1 HPAVLT
7 DRGLDAALESLASR
21 APLPVELDAALEERL
36 PGAVEAA
43 AFYVVSEALTNVA
56 KYAEASLAR
65 VRVMR
70 DNGLAIVE
78 VVDDA
83 VVVREHEVAGADLD
97 AAAADRHAHG
107 VHVDPAQGVGA
118 VDPRGERREAHLDQ
132 REGVARVGVGDETAG
147 AAVARGGREQLAP
160 VRA

>member
-1 HPAVLT
+1 M
-7 DRGLDAALESLASR
+7 
-21 APLPVELDAALEERL
+21 PVELDAELEERL

-78 VVDDA
+78 VVDDG
-83 VVVREHEVAGADLD
+83 VGGADARHGSGLRGLGDRLAALD
-97 AAAADRHAHG
+97 GWLEIDS
-107 VHVDPAQGVGA
+107 PA
-118 VDPRGERREAHLDQ
+118 
-132 REGVARVGVGDETAG
+132 
-147 AAVARGGREQLAP
+147 GGGTY
-160 VRA
+160 VRAVIPVPRPG

>member
-1 HPAVLT
+1 MLS

-21 APLPVELDAALEERL
+21 APVPVEIEAELAERL
-36 PGAVEAA
+36 PGPVEAA

-78 VVDDA
+78 VVDDG
-83 VVVREHEVAGADLD
+83 VGGADAAHCSGLRGLGDRLAALD
-97 AAAADRHAHG
+97 GWLEIDS
-107 VHVDPAQGVGA
+107 PAGGGTYVRA
-118 VDPRGERREAHLDQ
+118 VIP
-132 REGVARVGVGDETAG
+132 VARA
-147 AAVARGGREQLAP
+147 
-160 VRA
+160 